1 MNKTKLENRYKLAI
15 KRALVGEITGQD
27 LKAIVEFQ
35 LREYINEGEE
45 PFDEM
50 ELALLTNRMI
60 IFN

>member
-15 KRALVGEITGQD
+15 KRALVGEITGPD

-35 LREYINEGEE
+35 LRDYINEGEE

-50 ELALLTNRMI
+50 ELALLTNKMI

>member
-1 MNKTKLENRYKLAI
+1 MNKIKLENRYKLAI
-15 KRALVGEITGQD
+15 KRALIGEITGQD

-45 PFDEM
+45 PFNEM
-50 ELALLTNRMI
+50 ELALLTNRMT

>member
-45 PFDEM
+45 PFNEM
-50 ELALLTNRMI
+50 ELALLTNRMT

>member
-35 LREYINEGEE
+35 LREYIKEGEE
-45 PFDEM
+45 PFNEM
-50 ELALLTNRMI
+50 ELALLTNRMT

>member
-1 MNKTKLENRYKLAI
+1 MNKIKLENRYKLAI
-15 KRALVGEITGQD
+15 KRALIGEITGQD

>member
-1 MNKTKLENRYKLAI
+1 MNKIKLENRYKLAI

-45 PFDEM
+45 PFNEM
-50 ELALLTNRMI
+50 ELALLTNRMT

>member
-1 MNKTKLENRYKLAI
+1 MNKIKLENRYKLAI
-15 KRALVGEITGQD
+15 KRALIGEITGQD

-50 ELALLTNRMI
+50 ELALLTNKMI

>member
-45 PFDEM
+45 PFNEM
-50 ELALLTNRMI
+50 ELALLTNRMVV
-60 IFN
+60 FN

>member
-1 MNKTKLENRYKLAI
+1 MNKIKLENRYKLAI

-45 PFDEM
+45 PFNEM
-50 ELALLTNRMI
+50 ELALLTNRMVV
-60 IFN
+60 FN

>member
-1 MNKTKLENRYKLAI
+1 MNKIKLENRYKLAI